1 MELKAALSRNNLIV
15 LIIIVTVAT
24 LLSILSYQYSTLI
37 SNQIIQS
44 ASEDIRSNAKI
55 EANDLAHSIQN
66 EFKSVTSDLYILGNN
81 QAVKSNNSA
90 GAINLVNLAEN
101 SANKI
106 VDFYM
111 WLDQS
116 GKIVWI
122 SNINATTY
130 QKYQGFDLSYRPY
143 FTVPRSTHTEY
154 YSSTI
159 QSNDNVPRL
168 YISYPLVS
176 NSNSDNNNNAGSPVV
191 RSGASSGNASKI
203 FNGVVVAGIRTD
215 DLGNFL
221 KDQLFPGFRTNIAI
235 LDKDGNILYSTNN
248 QTQIGKNALMPSFQ
262 SAFLNVISPD
272 SKSSLNS
279 LLKRSLQDI
288 TDNGSSGNSED
299 ILAKNGVYTIAYQP
313 IVINRNHFLTFYAI
327 APHDIASNVSNLAS
341 QAKNFSTFMITI
353 IGAVAFSIALLVLSW
368 NRRLKMIINMRTEE
382 LRNTN
387 ESLAELN
394 KQLSL
399 TNEQLKHRDKMQSEF
414 VNVAAHELRT
424 PIQPIVS
431 LTEVLKSKA
440 EDREQLRLL
449 DITSR
454 NARRLLHLAD
464 DILDVTRIESNS
476 LQLNKERF
484 DLSELI
490 SNTVQDFRNEMR
502 KAGSGANIEL
512 SYTSECKDAVVEAD
526 RNRLVQVISN
536 LLSNAVKFTKKG
548 SISVTLEKKQESGE
562 FIVRIRDSG
571 IGIDK
576 EIVPRLFEKFA
587 SKSFE
592 GTGLGLFI
600 SKSIVIAHGGRIWAE
615 NNADGTKGA
624 TFYFSLPIVTQDLR
638 RFEQIAFKGDPN

>member
-1 MELKAALSRNNLIV
+1 MELRAALSRNNLIV
-15 LIIIVTVAT
+15 LIIIVKVAT

-55 EANDLAHSIQN
+55 EANDLAYSIQN

-90 GAINLVNLAEN
+90 VAINLVNLAEN

-116 GKIVWI
+116 GRIVWI

-143 FTVPRSTHTEY
+143 FTVPRNTHTEY

-176 NSNSDNNNNAGSPVV
+176 NSNSDNNNNGGSPVV
-191 RSGASSGNASKI
+191 RGGESSGNASKI

-221 KDQLFPGFRTNIAI
+221 KGQLFPGFRTNIAI

-279 LLKRSLQDI
+279 LLKTSLRYI

-299 ILAKNGVYTIAYQP
+299 ILAKGGLYTIAYQP
-313 IVINRNHFLTFYAI
+313 IIINRNHFLTFYTI

-414 VNVAAHELRT
+414 VNVAGLSCAH
-424 PIQPIVS
+424 PYNQ
-431 LTEVLKSKA
+431 
-440 EDREQLRLL
+440 
-449 DITSR
+449 
-454 NARRLLHLAD
+454 
-464 DILDVTRIESNS
+464 
-476 LQLNKERF
+476 
-484 DLSELI
+484 
-490 SNTVQDFRNEMR
+490 
-502 KAGSGANIEL
+502 
-512 SYTSECKDAVVEAD
+512 
-526 RNRLVQVISN
+526 
-536 LLSNAVKFTKKG
+536 
-548 SISVTLEKKQESGE
+548 
-562 FIVRIRDSG
+562 
-571 IGIDK
+571 
-576 EIVPRLFEKFA
+576 
-587 SKSFE
+587 
-592 GTGLGLFI
+592 
-600 SKSIVIAHGGRIWAE
+600 
-615 NNADGTKGA
+615 
-624 TFYFSLPIVTQDLR
+624 
-638 RFEQIAFKGDPN
+638 